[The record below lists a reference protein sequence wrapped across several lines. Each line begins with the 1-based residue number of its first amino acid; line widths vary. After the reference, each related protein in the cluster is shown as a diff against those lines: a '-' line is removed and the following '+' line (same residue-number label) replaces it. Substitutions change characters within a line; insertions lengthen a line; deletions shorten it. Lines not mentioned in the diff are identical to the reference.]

1 MIGKY
6 YTTLGFYEPSV
17 FHLHTLG
24 DGKINEMN
32 KWSDKQKSTFLHEYI
47 HFLQDISTVQGLQN
61 IYIGGEYLRFVTQEV
76 FANKN
81 IPVRTPILPR
91 IPGQNVGAN
100 WMVKI
105 HTMGN
110 LSIVQRAI
118 TKRIDNTKSVTDENT
133 GNVIQIPVIKV
144 LCQKNATETIEI
156 DFGTVQIMEGMAK
169 QIQTLVYPT
178 ATSNSPYNPYYIAK
192 DVADMV
198 MPQISRKPRVLVAL
212 YYYALQSS
220 NPGNA
225 FVRYL
230 EEKVNQGYDY
240 NTLTKDIVYNDLR
253 NATVNNVV
261 MGNTSFSA
269 AFNELGKSALDVF
282 REYTSGIYFF
292 RNLDVWFNHIINNGQ
307 TFALN
312 NQSLFDDIIGGG
324 DIVNNDAFQ
333 HMIDTF
339 GTPLITNAVHD
350 FGFINPK
357 NVIITKDE
365 ITHVYAMMQ
374 IKKVFLSK
382 GYFTCPL
389 RKYCQNQPCGI
400 RKQSVDVR
408 CLKAPWERM
417 RRWNRCKFNTW
428 WYFKGFKNVIL
439 IR

>member
-1 MIGKY
+1 MEKF

-24 DGKINEMN
+24 DGKIDKMN
-32 KWSDKQKSTFLHEYI
+32 KWSNKQKSTFLHEYI

-61 IYIGGEYLRFVTQEV
+61 IYIGGEYLRFVTQKIKSQ
-76 FANKN
+76 NG
-81 IPVRTPILPR
+81 TPITTPVS
-91 IPGQNVGAN
+91 PFVSGQNIGSN
-100 WMVKI
+100 WMVKNY
-105 HTMGN
+105 TMGN
-110 LSIVQRAI
+110 LTIVRRAI
-118 TKRIDNTKSVTDENT
+118 SKRIDNTKSVTDEQT

-144 LCQKNATETIEI
+144 LCQKNDTETIEI
-156 DFGTVQIMEGMAK
+156 DFGAIQIMEGMAK

-178 ATSNSPYNPYYIAK
+178 ATSCSPYNPYYIAK

-198 MPQISRKPRVLVAL
+198 MPQISSKPRVLVAL

-230 EEKVNQGYDY
+230 EEKVNQGYDF
-240 NTLTKDIVYNDLR
+240 NTLTKDIVYKDLR
-253 NATVNNVV
+253 NVTINNVV
-261 MGNTSFSA
+261 MGNTSFST
-269 AFNELGKSALDVF
+269 AFNELGRYALGVF
-282 REYTSGIYFF
+282 KDYTSGIWIW
-292 RNLDVWFNHIINNGQ
+292 RNLDVWFNHIISNGK
-307 TFALN
+307 TLALN
-312 NQSLFDDIIGGG
+312 NQSVFDDIISGG
-324 DIVNNDAFQ
+324 DIVNNNAFQ
-333 HMIDTF
+333 YMIDTF
-339 GTPLITNAVHD
+339 GTPLTTNAVHD

-357 NVIITKDE
+357 NVLITKDE
-365 ITHVYAMMQ
+365 ITHIYAMMQ

-382 GYFTCPL
+382 GHFTCPL

-400 RKQSVDVR
+400 RKQRVDLR

-428 WYFKGFKNVIL
+428 WYFKGFKDVIL